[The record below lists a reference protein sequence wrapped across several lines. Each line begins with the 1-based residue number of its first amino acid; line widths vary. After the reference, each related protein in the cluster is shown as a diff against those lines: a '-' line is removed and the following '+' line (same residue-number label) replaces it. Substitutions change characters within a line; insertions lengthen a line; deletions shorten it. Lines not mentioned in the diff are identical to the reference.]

1 MLYFY
6 LLLIFIRRFF
16 AVLLIPIF
24 LILFLGTIVTFRV
37 NATLLEPSFYT
48 DRLEESDAFVFLYDE
63 GIPAAF
69 EEAERRD
76 ARGQSGGFNLEEDIP
91 LNLGLTPD
99 RVAAYGRRIIP
110 PEWLEEN
117 IAVAVNAAVPYFT
130 GDADTFAINIRV
142 DDRVEEAADVAAELI
157 QDADIYGYLID
168 DIAVPEI
175 DSRREDFL
183 EDLPFISLTTQEL
196 VDGMREVVPESW
208 LKEQI
213 DGAIDEITP
222 YMVGK
227 TETFSITIPLQ
238 ERAALGLVVVERW
251 LLQSIDDGAY
261 EYLLEEQIAP
271 VVQSGLGA
279 AIDLPYGVTVSNEEV
294 VAALGEV
301 LPPEWVADRV
311 EEAIEQIGPYLI
323 GETDTFTLVI
333 PLKDRTEAAA
343 ATLVDAADAKF
354 QAVYDSLAVC
364 SLQDLLSLDLT
375 LTELP
380 SCKPP
385 LISYQD
391 LKAAVGLDVLEQLIL
406 GIVEPLPD
414 SIEVTPDELFA
425 AIDATGNTVSVD
437 EVRTMLREGYVFTEQ
452 DLRKLIVDQS
462 DAGTLETFDDIRGYL
477 RDGFDFN
484 DGQIRER
491 LSDDDFQSFDDGR
504 GWVDR
509 GRSLLFVLII
519 LLLLLAAIIGFLGGR
534 SWGTRLTWAGVPA
547 LTAGFVTVVLFG
559 GIGRL
564 VRAVDANSLGVGQ
577 SITSRIFSSEDEA
590 KYGVLI
596 TKLTEVNDALVSS
609 FVNPIVFQAAVVAL
623 LGGAMIVG
631 GIVLGRRSRA
641 ALAGDWALP
650 PVDDDDADADALVEG
665 DWPSTR

>member
-484 DGQIRER
+484 DGQVRER
-491 LSDDDFQSFDDGR
+491 LTGQAFQSFDDAR
-504 GWVDR
+504 GWVDL
-509 GRSLLFVLII
+509 GRSLLFLLII